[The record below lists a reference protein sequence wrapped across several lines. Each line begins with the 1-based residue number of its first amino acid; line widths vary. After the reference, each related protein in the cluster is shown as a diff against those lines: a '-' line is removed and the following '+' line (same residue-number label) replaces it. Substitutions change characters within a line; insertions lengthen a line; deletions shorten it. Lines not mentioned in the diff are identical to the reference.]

1 MNETA
6 TISESPTLTRR
17 GTVRLTTAQALV
29 RYLAGLRTRVESPQ
43 GSEVVPLFGGVF
55 AIFGHGNV
63 AALGEA
69 LYQYRDRLPTY
80 RAHNEQAMAHAA
92 IAYAKAHFRRR
103 MMACTSSIGPGATN
117 FLTAAALAHVN
128 RLPILFLPGDIFVS
142 RDPDPVLQQVED
154 FNDGTVS
161 ANDCFRPVSR
171 YFDRIVH
178 PSQLITALPR
188 AVRTLTD
195 PALCGPVTLALPQD
209 VQADAFDYPVE
220 FFENPVLEFRAVPP
234 SESELTGA
242 VRAMMAAKRPVIIAG
257 GGVLYSGACEALR
270 GFAERHGVPVCETQA
285 GKSSL
290 PWDHPL
296 QLGSVG
302 VTGSPASNALASEA
316 DLILGVGTR
325 LQDFTTGSNSL
336 FTGARLVSLNVN
348 PFDATK
354 ARGVSLQADARLG
367 LEALSKAL
375 PQWRADAAWTERAK
389 AGAVAW
395 RSQVEAI
402 TGRRDLPKEA
412 LPYDGEV
419 IGAVQRSSSQSTASD
434 IVVCAAG
441 TLPAELHKLWRT
453 STPGGYHME
462 YGYSCMGYEIAGGL
476 GVKIARPDREVIIM
490 VGDGSYLMLNNE
502 IATSVMLDKKL
513 IIVLLD
519 NRGYGCINRLQQ
531 NCGSAPFN
539 NMFVDSL
546 QFGQGAPQIDFAAN
560 AASLGAL
567 SEKVAGIPEL
577 EAALLRARAADRTYL
592 ICIDTDDTRT
602 TEEGGWWWE
611 VAVPEESPREPVRRA
626 RAAYLREKENQ
637 KR

>member
-1 MNETA
+1 MNKTA
-6 TISESPTLTRR
+6 TISEPPSLSRSN
-17 GTVRLTTAQALV
+17 TVRLTTAQALV
-29 RYLAGLRTRVESPQ
+29 RYLAGLRVRIEGPP
-43 GSEVVPLFGGVF
+43 GDEIVPLFGGVF

-92 IAYAKAHFRRR
+92 IAYAKANFRRR

-117 FLTAAALAHVN
+117 FLTAAALANVN
-128 RLPILFLPGDIFVS
+128 RLPVLFLPGDIFVS
-142 RDPDPVLQQVED
+142 RDPDPVLQQVEN

-178 PSQLITALPR
+178 PSQLITSLPR

-209 VQADAFDYPVE
+209 VQADAFEYPVE
-220 FFENPVLEFRAVPP
+220 FFENPVLEIRASPP
-234 SESELTGA
+234 SENDLAAAT
-242 VRAMMAAKRPVIIAG
+242 RAIMAAKRPVIVAG

-285 GKSSL
+285 GKSAL
-290 PWDHPL
+290 AWDHPL

-316 DLILGVGTR
+316 DLILAVGTR

-336 FTGARLVSLNVN
+336 FTEARLVSINVN
-348 PFDATK
+348 SFDLTK
-354 ARGVSLQADARLG
+354 RRGVQLQADARLG

-375 PQWRADAAWTERAK
+375 SQWHAETGWTERAK
-389 AGAVAW
+389 AEAAAW
-395 RSQVEAI
+395 RSAVDKI
-402 TGRRDLPKEA
+402 TGRRELPKGE

-419 IGAVQRSSSQSTASD
+419 IGAVQRSSPKSVTDD

-476 GVKIARPDREVIIM
+476 GVKMAKPDREIIVM

-519 NRGYGCINRLQQ
+519 NHGYGCINRLQQ
-531 NCGSAPFN
+531 SCGGKPFN
-539 NMFVDSL
+539 NMFDDCL
-546 QFGQGAPQIDFAAN
+546 QFGEGAPDIDFAAN

-567 SEKVAGIPEL
+567 SEKVANIPEL
-577 EAALLRARAADRTYL
+577 EAALQRARAANRTYL
-592 ICIDTDDTRT
+592 ICIETDDTRT
-602 TEEGGWWWE
+602 TDEGGWWWE
-611 VAVPEESPREPVRRA
+611 VAVPEESPSESVREA
-626 RAAYLREKENQ
+626 RAAYLRGKENQ